1 MKRVYSSDDFL
12 MVGALRSDRQVLE
25 DHHVA
30 CVIKNEHL
38 IGGAGE
44 LPPTECWPELWIAED
59 ALLDKAMGLV
69 QAFVASS
76 RQPPP
81 ATRVDMP
88 GLRRSARRPVLRVLA
103 LPDHASRRRPAARL
117 SSRTA
122 RGALG
127 FGGMRW
133 RGPW

>member
-12 MVGALRSDRQVLE
+12 MVGALRQVLE

-76 RQPPP
+76 RHRQPGWTCP
-81 ATRVDMP
+81 ACGEAHEGQFSECWRCQTT
-88 GLRRSARRPVLRVLA
+88 
-103 LPDHASRRRPAARL
+103 RPADAQPL
-117 SSRTA
+117 D
-122 RGALG
+122 
-127 FGGMRW
+127 
-133 RGPW
+133 